1 MRLSYSH
8 KEKLKHFFASKP
20 VKRAY
25 LFGSYARNESDE
37 HSDIDI
43 LIELDHS
50 HPIGM
55 KFFSYKDDLEQLLN
69 VKVDLL
75 STEGM
80 SRHVKPYVDKDKVL
94 IYERTPV

>member
-1 MRLSYSH
+1 MQLSNSH
-8 KEKLKHFFASKP
+8 KEALRRFFSSRP

-25 LFGSYARNESDE
+25 IFGSYVRNEADE
-37 HSDIDI
+37 SSDIDI
-43 LIELDHS
+43 LVELDHS

-55 KFFSYKDDLEQLLN
+55 KFFSYRDELEELLN

-75 STEGM
+75 SIEGL

-94 IYERTPV
+94 IYERTAA